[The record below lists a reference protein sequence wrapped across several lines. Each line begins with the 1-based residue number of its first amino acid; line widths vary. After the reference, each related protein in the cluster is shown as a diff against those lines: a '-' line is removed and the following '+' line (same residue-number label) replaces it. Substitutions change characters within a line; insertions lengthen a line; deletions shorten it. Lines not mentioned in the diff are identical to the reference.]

1 MIIKYKQRRSA
12 DTAIA
17 TGEYLFCFTYVYFT
31 EVFTG
36 KIFGETT
43 LMLSL
48 YNSVTTQSTDH
59 NGDNNEVRQSVE
71 F

>member
-1 MIIKYKQRRSA
+1 MSTYFVLPV
-12 DTAIA
+12 
-17 TGEYLFCFTYVYFT
+17 YLND
-31 EVFTG
+31 VFTG

-48 YNSVTTQSTDH
+48 YNSVTTQSADH

>member
-1 MIIKYKQRRSA
+1 MQILQLPQAS
-12 DTAIA
+12 
-17 TGEYLFCFTYVYFT
+17 TYFVSPIYFI

>member
-1 MIIKYKQRRSA
+1 MS
-12 DTAIA
+12 
-17 TGEYLFCFTYVYFT
+17 TYFVLPIYFT
-31 EVFTG
+31 DVFTG

-71 F
+71 FSN